1 MKIIISPAKKMNIQ
15 EDHPFEVTTPV
26 FLEEAKELRK
36 SLQTMDFK
44 SLQSLWKCSEKL
56 VRKNMEELLDS
67 VSIYGAADF
76 YDRTVEVCNRTSAD
90 FVWIL
95 WCFKTK

>member
-44 SLQSLWKCSEKL
+44 SLQSLWKCT
-56 VRKNMEELLDS
+56 KN
-67 VSIYGAADF
+67 
-76 YDRTVEVCNRTSAD
+76 
-90 FVWIL
+90 W
-95 WCFKTK
+95 

>member
-56 VRKNMEELLDS
+56 VRKNMEELLELDLTRQVTPCLLYTS
-67 VSIYGAADF
+67 RFVFSRIAKCASRI
-76 YDRTVEVCNRTSAD
+76 DRCSSY
-90 FVWIL
+90 
-95 WCFKTK
+95 